1 MKNIMKQRGSELG
14 SLSSNFFAYVQLK
27 GKDIIRTGE
36 LGPVLSISDSKERS
50 LLHRLSNS
58 GWVVRLK
65 RGVYLVPPRIP
76 AGGKY
81 SPGVALILHKLMEEQ
96 EGKYQICGPTAF
108 NFYGFD
114 DQISNVTYA
123 YNNRI
128 SGKRTIGNLEFQFI
142 KIVDTRLGAANSFRA
157 RNEGEII
164 YSSKARTLM
173 DAVYDWSR
181 FNSLP
186 RGYDW
191 IRKEVDQDLKLTS
204 ELVEVTFRYGNQ
216 ATIRR
221 IGYLLDTL
229 DQPLRTL
236 NRLQHQLSASKALI
250 PWIPWKSA
258 RGKINRK
265 WGVID
270 NA

>member
-1 MKNIMKQRGSELG
+1 MLP
-14 SLSSNFFAYVQLK
+14 
-27 GKDIIRTGE
+27 GKDIIRTGD
-36 LGPVLSISDSKERS
+36 LAPVLSISESRERS
-50 LLHRLSNS
+50 LLHRLSKS
-58 GWVVRLK
+58 GWIVRLK

-81 SPGVALILHKLMEEQ
+81 SPGVALILHKLMEVQ
-96 EGKYQICGPTAF
+96 DGKYQICGPTAF

-114 DQISNVTYA
+114 DQISNITYV

-128 SGKRTIGNLEFQFI
+128 SAIRMIGNLEFQFI
-142 KIVDTRLGAANSFRA
+142 KIADTRLGAADSFRA
-157 RNEGEII
+157 RNGGEII

-173 DAVYDWSR
+173 DAVYNWSR
-181 FNSLP
+181 FNGLP

-191 IRKEVDQDLKLTS
+191 IRKEADQDLKLIS
-204 ELVEVTFRYGNQ
+204 GLVEVTFQYGNQ
-216 ATIRR
+216 ATVRR

-229 DQPLRTL
+229 DQPLKTL
-236 NRLQHQLSASKALI
+236 NRLQLQLSASKALI
-250 PWIPWKSA
+250 PWIPWKLA

>member
-1 MKNIMKQRGSELG
+1 MKQPGSELG

-58 GWVVRLK
+58 GWIVRLK

-96 EGKYQICGPTAF
+96 DGKYQICGPSAF

-114 DQISNVTYA
+114 DQIPNVTYA
-123 YNNRI
+123 HNNRI

-142 KIVDTRLGAANSFRA
+142 KIADTRLGAANSFRA
-157 RNEGEII
+157 RNGGEII

-191 IRKEVDQDLKLTS
+191 IRKEADRDLKLTS
-204 ELVEVTFRYGNQ
+204 ELVEVTVRYGNQ

-229 DQPLRTL
+229 DQPLRAS
-236 NRLQHQLSASKALI
+236 NRLQLQLSASKALI
-250 PWIPWKSA
+250 PWIPSKSA

>member
-1 MKNIMKQRGSELG
+1 MKRPGSELG
-14 SLSSNFFAYVQLK
+14 NLSSKFFAYVQLK

-36 LGPVLSISDSKERS
+36 LAPVLNISESKERS
-50 LLHRLSNS
+50 LLHRLSKS
-58 GWVVRLK
+58 GWIVRLK

-96 EGKYQICGPTAF
+96 DGKYQICGPTAF

-128 SGKRTIGNLEFQFI
+128 SGNRTIGNLEFQFI
-142 KIVDTRLGAANSFRA
+142 KIVDARLGAANSFRA
-157 RNEGEII
+157 LNGGQII
-164 YSSKARTLM
+164 YSSKARSLM
-173 DAVYDWSR
+173 DAVYNWSR

-191 IRKEVDQDLKLTS
+191 IRKEAVQDLKLIS

-216 ATIRR
+216 STIRR

-229 DQPLRTL
+229 DQPFRTL
-236 NRLQHQLSASKALI
+236 NRLQLQLSSSKALI
-250 PWIPWKSA
+250 PWVPLKSA
-258 RGKINRK
+258 RGKINLK
-265 WGVID
+265 WGIID